1 MLLSRRSILSQSKL
15 SVVSGLDLVSKKNL
29 TQPKTTNRM
38 HGVMYWVA
46 RNSNLENSDLE
57 NSDLENSD
65 HPNLE
70 NTDSFNFYITVR

>member
-29 TQPKTTNRM
+29 TQVKTTNRM
-38 HGVMYWVA
+38 QGVMYWVA

-65 HPNLE
+65 HPNLQ
-70 NTDSFNFYITVR
+70 NTDSSIFSI